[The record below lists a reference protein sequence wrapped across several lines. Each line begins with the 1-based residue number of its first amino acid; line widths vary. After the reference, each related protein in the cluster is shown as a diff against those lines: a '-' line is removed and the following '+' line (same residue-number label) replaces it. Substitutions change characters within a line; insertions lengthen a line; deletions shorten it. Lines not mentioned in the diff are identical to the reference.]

1 MERILVM
8 SSPLLGYLV
17 AHLIPSAA
25 NLMSSGSLA
34 REHLKKEAGEQ
45 VYQPRD
51 FALLLEGFPPD
62 ATCEDEIARFVCS
75 SLLLNQP
82 PESVVKVVI
91 GFDTRQYEE
100 HRRLHESLEHK
111 LNRLKLCSPSDEKLS
126 MENLQKLID
135 RVEQDMLRAYSL
147 TSQHPHSDVLTKT
160 NEPLRSTCA
169 AGIGAQVEP
178 APEPEDIV
186 WENLSFSRAK
196 RSLIQVVLWGAALS
210 VCFASVCIAA
220 MLIILNINLKNKDF
234 TGTGISFLKPVEDWI
249 MSLDVA
255 TVQEAIGNPSS
266 EYSKTLRFEEVL
278 LPAPGNVHS
287 LRSVCAAKCRFDR
300 FSVIVN
306 VAIHGDQF
314 DEGALERRLLFLG
327 KCKLQSLGAA
337 THASPFSCPRLVL
350 DSSGKSCVWVGVIRQ
365 SVKERH
371 KSRTGEQVAFMMRLT
386 ITYTI
391 TTCLTY
397 IFILH
402 DARWW
407 FVRGGLIECVAMQL
421 LSFLFSEIGLSL
433 LQVPW
438 LIRVFRRNCLLPLR
452 NSPMSQSA
460 FNQLYEGPDF
470 GTPTKYAAMLQ
481 GVCTLFLYVGI
492 APFLAVQA
500 MLTWAILYWIYKISL
515 LRIVKRPKPE
525 MLGVVQQAVIVLRA
539 AILLLASSTYLL
551 WLTTKGSAADYLKN
565 YGIAAG
571 TLAAISFLVPRRLQL
586 KAMHLCLAEARTNTW
601 QAMHYYKL
609 QHVFFAKYHSTQPV
623 YLSWG
628 PERNPDILKE
638 PGSTSLG
645 THASAKAFEAK
656 GARKRARRR
665 MGALESR
672 GSEDEY
678 TGEGGLRRQSTAVPI
693 DGVNTVEGESSRSSS
708 LSSDAESSTGDD
720 VVPDPA
726 VVRKLRATLVEGR
739 ATPEFQ
745 RLLIERQAQRP
756 WNPLHSARK
765 LAAVAKKRKKVT
777 LKLEPGDEEARRQRC
792 RQGPTE
798 HFTESSKTPR
808 DPRARGAHRPP
819 SSNDVEA
826 EDPHEADSFARFWQW
841 LSRAAVHQLRS
852 LACLTGEG
860 SPCGDYAS

>member
-17 AHLIPSAA
+17 AHLIPFAA
-25 NLMSSGSLA
+25 NLMSLGSLA
-34 REHLKKEAGEQ
+34 QEHLKQEAGEQ

-62 ATCEDEIARFVCS
+62 ATCEDEIARFVYS

-91 GFDTRQYEE
+91 GFDTRHYEE

-111 LNRLKLCSPSDEKLS
+111 LNRLKLVGYQIRYEVLVVPVSSRPRNTGYAVVVCKYAQGWALRW
-126 MENLQKLID
+126 NLHRNL
-135 RVEQDMLRAYSL
+135 
-147 TSQHPHSDVLTKT
+147 KT
-160 NEPLRSTCA
+160 LFGRISAFRGPNEVS
-169 AGIGAQVEP
+169 
-178 APEPEDIV
+178 
-186 WENLSFSRAK
+186 SRAP
-196 RSLIQVVLWGAALS
+196 SL
-210 VCFASVCIAA
+210 
-220 MLIILNINLKNKDF
+220 
-234 TGTGISFLKPVEDWI
+234 
-249 MSLDVA
+249 
-255 TVQEAIGNPSS
+255 
-266 EYSKTLRFEEVL
+266 SKTLRLEEVL

-300 FSVIVN
+300 FSAVVN
-306 VAIHGDQF
+306 AAIHGNQC
-314 DEGALERRLLFLG
+314 DEDALERRLFVLG
-327 KCKLQSLGAA
+327 KSKLHFLGAA
-337 THASPFSCPRLVL
+337 EGVSRTSRPPLVL
-350 DSSGKSCVWVGVIRQ
+350 DPPGNPCLWVCVIRQ
-365 SVKERH
+365 SMKERH

-421 LSFLFSEIGLSL
+421 LSFLFSEVGLSL

-438 LIRVFRRNCLLPLR
+438 LIRVFRRNCLVPLR
-452 NSPMSQSA
+452 KGPMSQSA

-470 GTPTKYAAMLQ
+470 CTPTKYAAMLQ

-525 MLGVVQQAVIVLRA
+525 MLGVVQQA
-539 AILLLASSTYLL
+539 
-551 WLTTKGSAADYLKN
+551 
-565 YGIAAG
+565 
-571 TLAAISFLVPRRLQL
+571 
-586 KAMHLCLAEARTNTW
+586 EARTNTW

-638 PGSTSLG
+638 PGCTTLG
-645 THASAKAFEAK
+645 THVSATRAFEAK
-656 GARKRARRR
+656 GAPKRARRR

-672 GSEDEY
+672 GSEDEN
-678 TGEGGLRRQSTAVPI
+678 TGEGVVRRQSTAVPI
-693 DGVNTVEGESSRSSS
+693 DGVNIVDGESSRSSS
-708 LSSDAESSTGDD
+708 LSSDAESSMADD
-720 VVPDPA
+720 LVPDPA

-739 ATPEFQ
+739 AAPEFQ
-745 RLLIERQAQRP
+745 RLLIERQTQRS

-765 LAAVAKKRKKVT
+765 LAAAAAAAKRKKVT
-777 LKLEPGDEEARRQRC
+777 LKPEPQDEEARKQKC

-798 HFTESSKTPR
+798 HSIESLRGPR
-808 DPRARGAHRPP
+808 DAPPRGKQRPP
-819 SSNDVEA
+819 YTNDVES
-826 EDPHEADSFARFWQW
+826 EESHEAESLARFWQW
-841 LSRAAVHQLRS
+841 LSSAALHQLRA
-852 LACLTGEG
+852 LACLTGG
-860 SPCGDYAS
+860 STPCGDYATWGR